1 MKVKISKTIDIGQIP
16 TEARRMLDQAKNHLV
31 YGIPESMNQ
40 ITRNSLSSSGEEFF
54 QTIETID
61 LFRKELAVLDESM
74 QEVQN
79 ILKGYKEVIM
89 PEVEPPVV
97 EHSEEEYEEE
107 EADQVSDIE
116 EVYEYGNQYEE
127 G

>member
-31 YGIPESMNQ
+31 YGLPESMNQ
-40 ITRNSLSSSGEEFF
+40 ITRNSLSSNGEEFF
-54 QTIETID
+54 KAIETIE
-61 LFRKELAVLDESM
+61 LFRQELAVLDESM

-79 ILKGYKEVIM
+79 ILKGYKEAIM